1 MADEVDRCRV
11 SFGKIR
17 DRRMNVPSEKVERLP
32 PAGVVEVECCKAGLL
47 QGSLQF
53 PQGSG

>member
-17 DRRMNVPSEKVERLP
+17 DRRMNVPGEKIERLP
-32 PAGVVEVECCKAGLL
+32 PAGVVEVECCKAGLP

-53 PQGSG
+53 AQGSG